1 MAHTMQRPHP
11 ILRVLSAASLA
22 AAVVAVGCDRREAGN
37 TSAVRNAASA
47 DLYSVERADFDMAI
61 PVSGELAAMRQ
72 IEVRNRLESRAV
84 ITEIVPEGKSVTKG
98 DVVLRL
104 AEEEIREKIKDQKD
118 KVNTANSE
126 LIAAEQSLSIKE
138 NTRDSEL
145 EKADLTVEMAKLAL
159 LAWENGELVSKRQ
172 SLALARETADIDL
185 TRLEDRF
192 NKSSELVAKNFIS
205 RDEFEKDRIAMIE
218 ARAKSKQAAL
228 DQKVYEEY
236 TYKQDRA
243 KKESDVEQ
251 AVAERGRVEQKN
263 NAEIVKAKADVES
276 AKFKVESVADRLR
289 NFEMQHGYCTV
300 IAPSDG
306 LVVYATSI
314 DSGGGGRGGG
324 DAQAPQ
330 VGTELKPNEL
340 VIILPDTSQMVANLK
355 VSEAL
360 SGRIRQ
366 GQDVTVYS
374 DALPNVPVKGAVQSV
389 SVLAASGGWRD
400 PNRRDYTV
408 RVALDADPALGLKP
422 SMRCKAEILLD
433 SVDNAIGVPI
443 QAIFRQGPI
452 AYVHVHEG
460 GGYAQKLVKLGR
472 SSELRVEVLDGVVE
486 GDRVLLREPSA
497 DELTTKLDFEA
508 LQAQFAPPAPAS
520 GAGEATAPRHDAPA
534 VANSLADGGAA
545 GAATVEPNP
554 SEAKKEGPPGGPNGE
569 RRGDGQRRRRPDGAA
584 PGGSRQGPPEQG
596 GVTSSVGG
604 SAGGSAG
611 GSGQTAAPASAH

>member
-1 MAHTMQRPHP
+1 MNRTIT
-11 ILRVLSAASLA
+11 ILGVTSLA
-22 AAVVAVGCDRREAGN
+22 ALIMAVGCNRSPNDAPTR
-37 TSAVRNAASA
+37 TVASA
-47 DLYSVERADFDMAI
+47 DLYVVERTDFDMAI

-84 ITEIVPEGKSVTKG
+84 ITEIVAEGKSVAKG
-98 DVVLRL
+98 EVVLRL
-104 AEEEIREKIKDQKD
+104 AEEEIREKIKDAKD
-118 KVNTANSE
+118 KVNLANSE

-145 EKADLTVEMAKLAL
+145 EKADLAIEMANLAL

-172 SLALARETADIDL
+172 SLALAKETAEIDL

-192 NKSSELVAKNFIS
+192 NKSAELVGKNFIS
-205 RDEFEKDRIAMIE
+205 RDEFERDRIAMIE
-218 ARAKSKQAAL
+218 ARAKSKQAGL
-228 DQKVYEEY
+228 DQKVFEEY
-236 TYKQDRA
+236 TYKQERA

-251 AVAERGRVEQKN
+251 ALAERGRVEQKN

-276 AKFKVESVADRLR
+276 AKFKVESAADRLK
-289 NFEMQHGYCTV
+289 NFETQLGYCTV

-360 SGRIRQ
+360 SGRIRP
-366 GQDVTVYS
+366 GQVVTVYS
-374 DALPNVPVKGAVQSV
+374 DALPNAPIQGSVQSV

-433 SVDNAIGVPI
+433 RVDDAIGVPI
-443 QAIFRQGPI
+443 QAVFRQGPI
-452 AYVHVHEG
+452 AYVHVRDG
-460 GGYAQKLVKLGR
+460 GGYSQRLVKLGR
-472 SSELRVEVLDGVVE
+472 SSELRVEVLDGVAE
-486 GDRVLLREPSA
+486 GDKILLREPTA
-497 DELTTKLDFEA
+497 DELTAKLDFDA
-508 LQAQFAPPAPAS
+508 LQAEFAPPPTATGRGPGKPESAALS
-520 GAGEATAPRHDAPA
+520 GGSTERSGPGAG
-534 VANSLADGGAA
+534 ADSAR
-545 GAATVEPNP
+545 
-554 SEAKKEGPPGGPNGE
+554 NGE
-569 RRGDGQRRRRPDGAA
+569 RARRGDGPGRPQQGAS
-584 PGGSRQGPPEQG
+584 PEGGSPPPAGETTSG
-596 GVTSSVGG
+596 SETGTVTP
-604 SAGGSAG
+604 AD
-611 GSGQTAAPASAH
+611 AATKR

>member
-1 MAHTMQRPHP
+1 MNRPNTNFRALP
-11 ILRVLSAASLA
+11 PVAIAAIIALVA
-22 AAVVAVGCDRREAGN
+22 ATGCERSGNNTTTARN
-37 TSAVRNAASA
+37 TSSA
-47 DLYSVERADFDMAI
+47 DLYAVEKSDFDMAI

-84 ITEIVPEGKSVTKG
+84 ITEIVSEGKSVRKG

-104 AEEEIREKIKDQKD
+104 AEEEIREKVKDAKD
-118 KVNTANSE
+118 KVNVASSE

-145 EKADLTVEMAKLAL
+145 EKADLAIEMANLAL

-172 SLALARETADIDL
+172 SLALAKETAEIDL
-185 TRLEDRF
+185 SRLEDRF
-192 NKSSELVAKNFIS
+192 NKSAQLVEKNFIS

-276 AKFKVESVADRLR
+276 AKFKVESATDRLK

-324 DAQAPQ
+324 DAQPPQ

-340 VIILPDTSQMVANLK
+340 VIILPDTSQMIANLK

-360 SGRIRQ
+360 SGRIRPGQ
-366 GQDVTVYS
+366 GVTVYS
-374 DALPNVPVKGAVQSV
+374 DALPNAPIKGSVHSV

-422 SMRCKAEILLD
+422 SMRCRAEILLD
-433 SVDNAIGVPI
+433 RVDDAIGVPI

-452 AYVHVHEG
+452 AYVHVREG
-460 GGYAQKLVKLGR
+460 SGYTQRLVRLGR
-472 SSELRVEVLDGVVE
+472 SSELRVEVLDGIIE
-486 GDRVLLREPSA
+486 GDRVLLREPTA
-497 DELTTKLDFEA
+497 DELTAKLDFEA
-508 LQAQFAPPAPAS
+508 LQAQFAPPA
-520 GAGEATAPRHDAPA
+520 ATTNAAPNGAPA
-534 VANSLADGGAA
+534 VANSSADGGPA
-545 GAATVEPNP
+545 GVAPVVEGGGPDAKP
-554 SEAKKEGPPGGPNGE
+554 EAKPEAGE
-569 RRGDGQRRRRPDGAA
+569 RRGDGTRRRRPEGSSE
-584 PGGSRQGPPEQG
+584 GGPPPSKGPAGEGGTHQGP
-596 GVTSSVGG
+596 GVAPAAIPS
-604 SAGGSAG
+604 
-611 GSGQTAAPASAH
+611 AAPADSPAKG